1 MQTSNFNCERKFESQ
16 YCCTCCL
23 CKRVVLLTNGI
34 KKIKTTDLCIL
45 ILKSLK
51 ELKPEKE
58 FYSMKQD
65 IYEFVNEHWNCLK
78 HFSVFT
84 KPHWKKILLDTFNHC
99 TNIETGKNFKL
110 RASFRIR
117 SKTSN
122 DNKSESSES
131 GTKTVVNSIELSP
144 SVHSQNSSFEIDK
157 PQYIQMFLQLQS
169 LLYNNA
175 ALLKKYYRLLGEKED
190 TSERCRVQYNTLSK
204 RAFNFGV
211 YAQNIQYFH

>member
-1 MQTSNFNCERKFESQ
+1 MQTSNFNTYEKKFEDQ
-16 YCCTCCL
+16 YHCTCCL
-23 CKRVVLLTNGI
+23 CKRVVLLRNGL

-65 IYEFVNEHWNCLK
+65 IYEFVTEHWNCVK
-78 HFSVFT
+78 DFSVFT

-117 SKTSN
+117 SKTAN

-131 GTKTVVNSIELSP
+131 GAKTVVSSVELSP
-144 SVHSQNSSFEIDK
+144 SVQSQTSLIEIDTT
-157 PQYIQMFLQLQS
+157 QYIQTLLQLQS
-169 LLYNNA
+169 LLYNDA
-175 ALLKKYYRLLGEKED
+175 ALLKKYYRLLGEKNP
-190 TSERCRVQYNTLSK
+190 SERWRVQYNTLSR

-211 YAQNIQYFH
+211 YAQSVHYFH